1 MKQIRSI
8 LPLVLILSFIGIA
21 DAQNTAIK
29 QDLIEQIIENIA
41 EQEEENPDYTNLLEE
56 ITKLFQN
63 PLNIN
68 TANAQDLERLFFLNQ
83 NQIEQ
88 FIKYRE
94 ENGAILSIY
103 EIQLIKGFSAELV
116 KNIAPLISTKAI
128 AKPISVKKLK
138 HQLLI
143 RCEHSF
149 QKETGYKTASKNS
162 KYLGNPWKYYSR
174 YQMQSSESG
183 INFGFTAENDKGEP
197 FFKDENSNGFD
208 FYSAH
213 VQKKSN
219 GLFKQVNLGDYQI
232 KFGQGLSLWSGMGG
246 KKSSFT
252 TQNARKLQGVR
263 SYKST
268 DENRFFRGVSIIIS
282 PVKGIDIA
290 TFASYKKI
298 DASANTDTISSY
310 ASSIV
315 NTGLHRNRNELDKK
329 NALKEKLLGGYF
341 TWNLKNTQ
349 LGATFIQYSYSPEI
363 KIHEK
368 AYSQYNFTGKNNYN
382 LSINYQTQINK
393 IHLFGEAAR
402 SKSGGIGI
410 LQGANIQIHPQLN
423 LETIYRKY
431 DMDFHAHYSNSFS
444 EQSRSQN
451 EEGIYIGIT
460 FHPFPKWSIKAYY
473 DQFEFPWL
481 KHSSNSPTAGHEYF
495 SQIEYTSSDKLSVYF
510 RYKQENKADNID
522 ADFINTPVEF
532 EKTQYRIHLS
542 AKPATNWEIRNRIE
556 FTEYKQA
563 DRSANGFLIYQDLI
577 YRFSQFPL
585 HISLRYALFDTDSYD
600 TRIYAYEN
608 DILYA
613 YSVPAYYNK
622 GSRFYLNLNYKISN
636 KITIYAR
643 YAQTKYSDTE
653 SIGSGTSLIDGNTKS
668 DVKLQLKFRF

>member
-8 LPLVLILSFIGIA
+8 LLLALFLSFIGITN
-21 DAQNTAIK
+21 AQNTTGE

-56 ITKLFQN
+56 ITKLIQN

-68 TANAQDLERLFFLNQ
+68 TANFTELGKLYFLNQ

-88 FIKYRE
+88 LIKYRE

-103 EIQLIKGFSAELV
+103 EMQLIKGFSAELV
-116 KNIAPLISTKAI
+116 KNIAPLISTKAKT
-128 AKPISVKKLK
+128 KPISVKKLQ

-143 RCEHSF
+143 RCEHNF
-149 QKETGYKTASKNS
+149 QKEAGYKTAGENS

-174 YQMQSSESG
+174 YQMQSPKSG

-219 GLFKQVNLGDYQI
+219 GLFKQINLGDYQI

-252 TQNARKLQGVR
+252 TQNARKYQGVK

-268 DENRFFRGVSIIIS
+268 DENRFFRGISIITS
-282 PVKGIDIA
+282 PLKGIDIA
-290 TFASYKKI
+290 AFASYKKI
-298 DASANTDTISSY
+298 DASADTDTISSF

-315 NTGLHRNRNELDKK
+315 NTGLHRNRNELNKK
-329 NALKEKLLGGYF
+329 DALKEKLLGGYF

-349 LGATFIQYSYSPEI
+349 LGAAFIQYSYSPEI
-363 KIHEK
+363 KITKK
-368 AYSQYNFTGKNNYN
+368 AYSHYNFTGKNNYN
-382 LSINYQTQINK
+382 LSINYQTRINN
-393 IHLFGEAAR
+393 IHLFGEAAQ

-410 LQGANIQIHPQLN
+410 LQGANIQIHPQFN

-431 DMDFHAHYSNSFS
+431 DKEYHAHYSNSFS
-444 EQSRSQN
+444 EQSRNQN
-451 EEGIYIGIT
+451 EEGIYIGIN
-460 FHPFPKWSIKAYY
+460 FHPFPRWSIKAYY

-481 KHSSNSPTAGHEYF
+481 KHSSNSPTNGHEYF
-495 SQIEYTSSDKLSVYF
+495 SQIEYTKSDKLSVYF
-510 RYKQENKADNID
+510 RYKQENKADNVNS
-522 ADFINTPVEF
+522 DFINTPVEF
-532 EKTQYRIHLS
+532 KKTQFRLYLS
-542 AKPATNWEIRNRIE
+542 AKPAANWEIRNRIE
-556 FTEYKQA
+556 FSKYKQA
-563 DRSANGFLIYQDLI
+563 ENNENGFLIYQDLI

-585 HISLRYALFDTDSYD
+585 NISLRYALFDTDSYD

-622 GSRFYLNLNYKISN
+622 GSRFYFNLNYKISN
-636 KITIYAR
+636 NITLYAR
-643 YAQTKYSDTE
+643 YAQTKYSNTE
-653 SIGSGTSLIDGNTKS
+653 SIGSGTSLILGNTKS
-668 DVKLQLKFRF
+668 DIKLQLKFRF

>member
-8 LPLVLILSFIGIA
+8 LLLVLFLSFLGIA
-21 DAQNTAIK
+21 NAQNTAGE
-29 QDLIEQIIENIA
+29 QDLIERIIENIA
-41 EQEEENPDYTNLLEE
+41 EQEEDNPDYTNLLEE
-56 ITKLFQN
+56 ITKLIQH

-68 TANAQDLERLFFLNQ
+68 AANSYELEKLYFLNQ

-88 FIKYRE
+88 LIKYRE
-94 ENGAILSIY
+94 ENGSILSIY

-116 KNIAPLISTKAI
+116 KNIAPLISTKEI
-128 AKPISVKKLK
+128 QKPISLKKTQ

-143 RCEHSF
+143 RSEHNF
-149 QKETGYKTASKNS
+149 QKEAGYNKSSENS

-174 YQMQSSESG
+174 YQMQSPKSG
-183 INFGFTAENDKGEP
+183 LDFGFTAENDKGEP
-197 FFKDENSNGFD
+197 FFKDQNSNGFD

-219 GLFKQVNLGDYQI
+219 GLLKQINLGDYQI
-232 KFGQGLSLWSGMGG
+232 KFGQGVSLWSGMGG

-252 TQNARKLQGVR
+252 TQNARKYQGIR

-268 DENRFFRGVSIIIS
+268 DENRFFRGASIIIS
-282 PVKGIDIA
+282 PLKGINIA
-290 TFASYKKI
+290 AFSSYKKI
-298 DASANTDTISSY
+298 DASSGADTISSFT
-310 ASSIV
+310 SSIV

-329 NALKEKLLGGYF
+329 DILKEKLFGGYF
-341 TWNLKNTQ
+341 SWNLKNTQ
-349 LGATFIQYSYSPEI
+349 FGAAFIQYSYSPEI
-363 KIHEK
+363 KIAEK

-382 LSINYQTQINK
+382 LSINYQTQINN

-410 LQGANIQIHPQLN
+410 LQGANIQIHPQFN

-431 DMDFHAHYSNSFS
+431 DKDFHAHYSNSFS

-451 EEGIYIGIT
+451 EEGIYIGIN
-460 FHPFPKWSIKAYY
+460 FHPFSKWSIKAYY

-481 KHSSNSPTAGHEYF
+481 RYSSNSPTDGHEYF
-495 SQIEYTSSDKLSVYF
+495 AQIEYTNSDKLSIYF
-510 RYKQENKADNID
+510 RYKQENKADNIN
-522 ADFINTPVEF
+522 ADFINIPVEY
-532 EKTQYRIHLS
+532 EKTQYRLHLS
-542 AKPATNWEIRNRIE
+542 TKPATNWEIRNRIE
-556 FTEYKQA
+556 FTKYKQA
-563 DRSANGFLIYQDLI
+563 DRNENGFLIYQDLI

-585 HISLRYALFDTDSYD
+585 NISLRYALFDTDSYD

-636 KITIYAR
+636 KITLYAR
-643 YAQTKYSDTE
+643 YALTKYSNKE
-653 SIGSGTSLIDGNTKS
+653 SIGSGTSLIDGDTKS

>member
-1 MKQIRSI
+1 MKRIRSI
-8 LPLVLILSFIGIA
+8 LPLILFFSYLSIA
-21 DAQNTAIK
+21 TAQNTAVE
-29 QDLIEQIIENIA
+29 QDLIERIIENIA

-56 ITKLFQN
+56 ITKLIQN

-68 TANAQDLERLFFLNQ
+68 TANSHELEKLYFLNQ

-88 FIKYRE
+88 LIKYRE

-116 KNIAPLISTKAI
+116 KNIAPLISTKANP
-128 AKPISVKKLK
+128 KPISVKNLK

-143 RCEHSF
+143 RSEHNF
-149 QKETGYKTASKNS
+149 QKEAGYKTANENS
-162 KYLGNPWKYYSR
+162 KYLGKPWKYYSR
-174 YQMQSSESG
+174 YQIQSPKSG
-183 INFGFTAENDKGEP
+183 IVFGFTAENDKGEP
-197 FFKDENSNGFD
+197 FFKDQNSNGFD

-219 GLFKQVNLGDYQI
+219 GFLKRVNLGDFQI

-252 TQNARKLQGVR
+252 TQNARKYQGIR

-282 PVKGIDIA
+282 PLKGIDFA
-290 TFASYKKI
+290 AFASYKKI
-298 DASANTDTISSY
+298 DASADTDTISSF

-315 NTGLHRNRNELDKK
+315 NTGLHRNKNELDKK
-329 NALKEKLLGGYF
+329 DALKERLFGGYF
-341 TWNLKNTQ
+341 TCNLKNTQ
-349 LGATFIQYSYSPEI
+349 FGAAFIQYSYSPEI
-363 KIHEK
+363 QIKEK
-368 AYSQYNFTGKNNYN
+368 AYSQFNFTGKNNYN
-382 LSINYQTQINK
+382 LSLSYQTQINN
-393 IHLFGEAAR
+393 IHLFGEAAQ

-410 LQGANIQIHPQLN
+410 LQGANIQIHPQFN

-431 DMDFHAHYSNSFS
+431 DKNFHAHYSNSFS

-451 EEGIYIGIT
+451 EEGIYIGID
-460 FHPFPKWSIKAYY
+460 FHPFPKWSIKVYY

-481 KHSSNSPTAGHEYF
+481 RHSSNSPTDGHEYF
-495 SQIEYTSSDKLSVYF
+495 TQIEYTNSDKLSIYF
-510 RYKQENKADNID
+510 RYKQENKADNMD
-522 ADFINTPVEF
+522 ADFINIPVEY
-532 EKTQYRIHLS
+532 EKTQYRLHLS
-542 AKPATNWEIRNRIE
+542 AKPAANWEIRNRIE
-556 FTEYKQA
+556 FSKYKQA
-563 DRSANGFLIYQDLI
+563 EQNENGFLIYQDLI

-585 HISLRYALFDTDSYD
+585 NISLRYALFDTDSYD

-636 KITIYAR
+636 RITFYAR
-643 YAQTKYSDTE
+643 YAQTKYSNTE
-653 SIGSGTSLIDGNTKS
+653 SIGSGTSLIHGDTKS